1 MGANGTHSPSDVPG
15 VRGGAVAG
23 NAAATVAA
31 TASCWVAAT
40 IVARTGVATF
50 ARLVCIIVGFATLTD
65 FSSISLV

>member
-50 ARLVCIIVGFATLTD
+50 ARLVCV
-65 FSSISLV
+65 